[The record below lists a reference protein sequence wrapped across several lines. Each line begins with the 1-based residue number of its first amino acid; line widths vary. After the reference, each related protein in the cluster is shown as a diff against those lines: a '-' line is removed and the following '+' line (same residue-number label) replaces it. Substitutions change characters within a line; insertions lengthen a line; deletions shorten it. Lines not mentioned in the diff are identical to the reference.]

1 MQITKHLLKTLS
13 KKEIYLEWMVFF
25 ADCQTEMA
33 LKHKWGQLTLFYMT
47 LETKKNIHLWRHLGA
62 TFVRLT

>member
-33 LKHKWGQLTLFYMT
+33 LKHRWGQLSNLWGFE
-47 LETKKNIHLWRHLGA
+47 ETTWFVDIKLGKCKVKKI
-62 TFVRLT
+62 